1 MDMPAVRAYA
11 ERCFASCSGD
21 GERSV
26 MQRKLHAIIS
36 GALAN
41 GRVREIDWASAP
53 APPLDRP
60 EEPAPKRGVK
70 LKFISHFHAGAMPCR
85 RRHGRARARGRLCV
99 DKSVKEENAK
109 L

>member
-60 EEPAPKRGVK
+60 EEPAPKRRPPRRPPARRDAAPLGRPEGRPR
-70 LKFISHFHAGAMPCR
+70 GATRRRARRGR
-85 RRHGRARARGRLCV
+85 RRHQ
-99 DKSVKEENAK
+99 NPW
-109 L
+109 

>member
-41 GRVREIDWASAP
+41 GRVRAIDWASAP
-53 APPLDRP
+53 APPS
-60 EEPAPKRGVK
+60 AVV
-70 LKFISHFHAGAMPCR
+70 GAR
-85 RRHGRARARGRLCV
+85 VR
-99 DKSVKEENAK
+99 
-109 L
+109 

>member
-60 EEPAPKRGVK
+60 EELAPKRGVK
-70 LKFISHFHAGAMPCR
+70 LKFISHAGAMPCR
-85 RRHGRARARGRLCV
+85 RHLFHDLCRLCV
-99 DKSVKEENAK
+99 DKSVKEVTRK

>member
-60 EEPAPKRGVK
+60 EEPAPKRRPPERRQTALRSALGPQT
-70 LKFISHFHAGAMPCR
+70 AG
-85 RRHGRARARGRLCV
+85 
-99 DKSVKEENAK
+99 
-109 L
+109 